1 MGRSMGFE
9 PTTSGTTNRRS
20 NQLSYDRHTIPT
32 DHQGAVGQGVALC
45 TAQAE
50 WEEDSCAGNRKA
62 KQKGRPLGRPFPW
75 CRIAGLTS

>member
-1 MGRSMGFE
+1 
-9 PTTSGTTNRRS
+9 
-20 NQLSYDRHTIPT
+20 
-32 DHQGAVGQGVALC
+32 VALC